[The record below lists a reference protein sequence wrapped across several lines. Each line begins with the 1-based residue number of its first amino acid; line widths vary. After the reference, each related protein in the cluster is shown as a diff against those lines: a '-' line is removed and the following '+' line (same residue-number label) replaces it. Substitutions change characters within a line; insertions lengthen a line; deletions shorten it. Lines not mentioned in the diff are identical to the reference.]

1 MAVADLEEINMA
13 SYNVALEI
21 QIESSPA
28 VIANL
33 FLGDKHRH
41 FHRHRHGI
49 VDEHEPLQGPV
60 APLVIECRRQYQS
73 REARRMVLL
82 SRHRWMDLGGEF
94 GGAMLGRLKEIVREV
109 GFDAREIVR

>member
-1 MAVADLEEINMA
+1 VAVADLEEINMA

-33 FLGDKHRH
+33 FLGEKHRH

-49 VDEHEPLQGPV
+49 VDQQEALQCFVTVLVVWRRWSCKSGGTGSVIFLPGHRRVKVGREFRGAMPV
-60 APLVIECRRQYQS
+60 A
-73 REARRMVLL
+73 
-82 SRHRWMDLGGEF
+82 W
-94 GGAMLGRLKEIVREV
+94 KK
-109 GFDAREIVR
+109 